1 MALFI
6 DGSPS
11 NIEDLTDQ
19 DSGLLDVCRIQQID
33 AGRKLNLAYREI
45 DVEIESMF
53 EQQRSVYSP
62 YCGHPRLRIGQIAIT
77 PPLKMWHTWHTL
89 SLVYRDAY
97 FDQLNDRFQAKWNEF
112 RAMAESAKNRL
123 RDLGIGLVLDPLPR
137 STPPG
142 LTPVPAT
149 ETGGTFYFAVTLRN
163 AAGEHSAP
171 SSVETIQLSGG
182 NAVDVQL
189 TGAAANA
196 TGWDVYV
203 GSSPK
208 TCCKQ
213 NDGLLS
219 LGDAWSFYPSTAVLN
234 GPLPKAGQDPNFL
247 RALPRLL
254 QRG

>member
-33 AGRKLNLAYREI
+33 AGKKLNLAYREI
-45 DVEIESMF
+45 GVEIESMF
-53 EQQRSVYSP
+53 EQQRSVYTP
-62 YCGHPRLRIGQIAIT
+62 YCSHPRLNIGQITIT
-77 PPLKMWHTWHTL
+77 PSLKMWHTWHAL

-112 RAMAESAKNRL
+112 WAMSESAKNRL

-137 STPPG
+137 PAVPA
-142 LTPVPAT
+142 LTPTPGT

-163 AAGEHSAP
+163 PAGEHSAP
-171 SSVETIQLSGG
+171 SSVETIQLSDG
-182 NAVDVQL
+182 NAVEVRL
-189 TGAAANA
+189 SASTANA
-196 TGWDVYV
+196 RGWDVYV
-203 GSSPK
+203 GNSPK

-213 NDGLLS
+213 NDGQLS
-219 LGDAWSFYPSTAVLN
+219 PDDVWLFYPSTAVLN
-234 GPLPKAGQDPNFL
+234 GSLPKGGQDPNFL

-254 QRG
+254 PRG